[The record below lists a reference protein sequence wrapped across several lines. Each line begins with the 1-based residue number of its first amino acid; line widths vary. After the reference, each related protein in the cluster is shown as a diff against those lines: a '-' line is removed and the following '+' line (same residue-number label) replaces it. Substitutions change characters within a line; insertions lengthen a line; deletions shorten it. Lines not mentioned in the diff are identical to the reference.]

1 MANINI
7 FALGGQDEN
16 GKNSMVIENEED
28 IYLINAGLK
37 VPINNLNG
45 IDGIIPNF
53 EYLIKN
59 KNRIKG
65 VFITHAHDDVYAAL
79 PWLIMDIPNITIY
92 ASKFTK
98 EIIEERISK
107 YKIGHNNFKIEEIKE
122 SQKIGSLNIKSFEL
136 ANSIPGSLGYNFQTQ
151 DGDIIFMSNNT
162 LEDLGLFGKTDIEKI
177 KSSSN
182 EILAL
187 ILDSRFSNFKGYSSE
202 KKSVIPFIEK
212 TFQNAKKNERI
223 IVGAYDEEVY
233 NIQEIIELANKYD
246 RPIISYGRAFDSIF
260 SKMRKMFKIN
270 LPKFKDYKKIDL
282 INNAVVLVTGTWSR
296 LYQRFVRIANNDD
309 VFMKFKENDNII
321 MIAPP
326 INGMEVIYADSLDEV
341 AKIAPNILDV
351 SDKDFYKLRPTEKDI
366 EKIVRILKPKYFI
379 PTSGYYRYLIVATKI
394 AIKERITQ
402 DRNVILQ
409 NGKILHLKDGKL
421 ASQKNYIKEFG
432 DVIIDGFG
440 IGDVSYEVIRE
451 RKTLAANGLI
461 TIALKIN
468 KKTKELIDDMNI
480 QVLGIVIESKLKE
493 VQEIV
498 KNVVIKKLK
507 EQKKFDLREIQNK
520 IRKRVRKVIFKKL
533 DKEPLVVTTFY
544 EV

>member
-394 AIKERITQ
+394 AIKEGITQ

>member
-1 MANINI
+1 
-7 FALGGQDEN
+7 
-16 GKNSMVIENEED
+16 
-28 IYLINAGLK
+28 
-37 VPINNLNG
+37 
-45 IDGIIPNF
+45 
-53 EYLIKN
+53 
-59 KNRIKG
+59 
-65 VFITHAHDDVYAAL
+65 
-79 PWLIMDIPNITIY
+79 
-92 ASKFTK
+92 
-98 EIIEERISK
+98 
-107 YKIGHNNFKIEEIKE
+107 
-122 SQKIGSLNIKSFEL
+122 
-136 ANSIPGSLGYNFQTQ
+136 
-151 DGDIIFMSNNT
+151 
-162 LEDLGLFGKTDIEKI
+162 
-177 KSSSN
+177 
-182 EILAL
+182 
-187 ILDSRFSNFKGYSSE
+187 
-202 KKSVIPFIEK
+202 
-212 TFQNAKKNERI
+212 
-223 IVGAYDEEVY
+223 
-233 NIQEIIELANKYD
+233 
-246 RPIISYGRAFDSIF
+246 
-260 SKMRKMFKIN
+260 
-270 LPKFKDYKKIDL
+270 
-282 INNAVVLVTGTWSR
+282 
-296 LYQRFVRIANNDD
+296 
-309 VFMKFKENDNII
+309 MKFKENDNII

-394 AIKERITQ
+394 AIKEGITQ

-498 KNVVIKKLK
+498 ENVVIKKLK

>member
-162 LEDLGLFGKTDIEKI
+162 LEDLGLFGKTNIEKI

-394 AIKERITQ
+394 AIKEGITQ

-498 KNVVIKKLK
+498 ENVVIKKLK